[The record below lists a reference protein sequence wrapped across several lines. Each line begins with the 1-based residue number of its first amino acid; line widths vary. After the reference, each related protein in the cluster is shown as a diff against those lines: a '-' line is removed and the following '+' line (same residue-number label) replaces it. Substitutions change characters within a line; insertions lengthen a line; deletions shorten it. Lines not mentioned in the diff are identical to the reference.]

1 MKYLFIAYALIS
13 LGSGIAFAQDSS
25 GAQAG
30 ANGPG
35 PVYAAKDVDKKAI
48 IFERIEP
55 GYTEKAQTSKVEGVV
70 LLSIVLAADGRVTDV
85 AVINGLAGGL
95 TEKAI
100 DAAKKIKFTPAVKDG
115 SRVSVRVKLAYYFVL
130 PGGSYYGDSSKKAY
144 YKYGCHR
151 GIEPAAFVVFK
162 SKKEA
167 EASGY
172 KKADCP

>member
-1 MKYLFIAYALIS
+1 MKYLFIVFAFIN
-13 LGSGIAFAQDSS
+13 SGGGLAFTQDSN

-30 ANGPG
+30 GSG

-55 GYTEKAQTSKVEGVV
+55 GYTEEAQTRKIEGVV
-70 LLSIVLAADGRVTDV
+70 LLGAVLAADGRVAEV

-95 TEKAI
+95 TENAL

-151 GIEPAAFVVFK
+151 GIEPTAFVVFK
-162 SKKEA
+162 SREEA